1 MDDSNPTKSS
11 HSAAL
16 LIGIL
21 LTCLAVVSYRF
32 LPERRLTL
40 QASER
45 GDNFFLMQSGDG
57 APADIQWVDQGR
69 FHFACQFPKATVEQG
84 CSFGYQLHGATVAD
98 GVDLS
103 RYHTLNLAIRYTGK
117 ARYLRVA
124 VRNYDPRFSTLEDL
138 ERIYR
143 LMTEA
148 PPEPAG

>member
-69 FHFACQFPKATVEQG
+69 FHFACQFPKATVEQ
-84 CSFGYQLHGATVAD
+84 LNKVLNEVLAD
-98 GVDLS
+98 P
-103 RYHTLNLAIRYTGK
+103 
-117 ARYLRVA
+117 A
-124 VRNYDPRFSTLEDL
+124 VVKRLEDHGL
-138 ERIYR
+138 EVTKMSTDQMRTYVQDEQVKWKKVVQAAK
-143 LMTEA
+143 LTA
-148 PPEPAG
+148 D